1 MKWNYE
7 KCKAEALK
15 YKTRKELQLNNPSIY
30 AKIKG
35 SKWFELYNHMKTKN
49 NWSYEE
55 CKIEALKYNTR
66 RELMDNNITIHSKIC
81 RNKWYEL
88 YQHMERLNYW
98 TYEECREE
106 ALKYKTKKDLKIN
119 NHKIYDKIS
128 QEKWYELYEHTEIIG
143 NKYKRLIYAYEF
155 PDNFCY
161 IGLTFN
167 MDIRNNQHFSD
178 KTSYVFIHNKETN
191 LIPKLVIKSNYI
203 DVEKAA
209 ILEGEIKAQYE
220 KNGWNILNKIKT
232 GGIGGSILKWN
243 YESCKEE
250 ALKYTNM
257 TEFIEQSKG
266 AYSAIKKYGWDNL
279 YSHIERCSSKN
290 YWNNKELCRL
300 EALKYNSMSEFND
313 NCYSGYHYSIENGWI
328 DEFFGIKPN
337 LIGQR
342 SMKAIIQYDKNMC
355 EIKEFKSI
363 TEASLKTGIDISSI
377 SKICRGI
384 RNSINGY
391 IFKYKKE
398 D

>member
-220 KNGWNILNKIKT
+220 KNGWNILNKIKVWRRAREDRSKFKFKMT
-232 GGIGGSILKWN
+232 FLLGGGAR
-243 YESCKEE
+243 ESMRSTSNRATSESFSKGVIEWSS
-250 ALKYTNM
+250 
-257 TEFIEQSKG
+257 FIEMLFRIHAPLGPQKG
-266 AYSAIKKYGWDNL
+266 
-279 YSHIERCSSKN
+279 SSPT
-290 YWNNKELCRL
+290 LGTR
-300 EALKYNSMSEFND
+300 F
-313 NCYSGYHYSIENGWI
+313 
-328 DEFFGIKPN
+328 P
-337 LIGQR
+337 
-342 SMKAIIQYDKNMC
+342 
-355 EIKEFKSI
+355 
-363 TEASLKTGIDISSI
+363 
-377 SKICRGI
+377 
-384 RNSINGY
+384 
-391 IFKYKKE
+391 
-398 D
+398 